1 VKADV
6 YDVNGALKYSNTI
19 TTSVDGD
26 GIKKCFAIPP
36 IGGLSNVYFCDLV

>member
-1 VKADV
+1 MV
-6 YDVNGALKYSNTI
+6 ALKYSNTI

-36 IGGLSNVYFCDLV
+36 IAVYPMFISCDLV